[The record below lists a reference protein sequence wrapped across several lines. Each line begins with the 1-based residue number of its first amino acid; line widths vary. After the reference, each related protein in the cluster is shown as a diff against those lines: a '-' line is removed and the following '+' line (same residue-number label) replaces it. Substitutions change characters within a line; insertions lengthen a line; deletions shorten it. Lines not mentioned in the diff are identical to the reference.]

1 MEDCIF
7 CKIIS
12 GAIPAE
18 RVYEDENVVAFLDIK
33 PLHVGH
39 TLLVPKEHHR
49 NIFDMPEQLLRELGP
64 VVQKL
69 STAIKSATKADGIN
83 IGWNNESAAG
93 QLVFH
98 AHLHIMPRYI
108 NDGYVHW
115 QGKENITDTELRDV
129 AQKIKGKIK
138 PRTLV

>member
-18 RVYEDENVVAFLDIK
+18 KVYEDENVVAFLDIK
-33 PLHVGH
+33 PLHIGH

-64 VVQKL
+64 VLQKL

-83 IGWNNESAAG
+83 IGWNNEPAAG

-108 NDGYVHW
+108 NDGYIHW
-115 QGKENITDTELRDV
+115 QGKENITDAELRDV